1 MDKRDGMSEAEP
13 RWFHA
18 LVLAAAVVIG
28 LAATSDAGPQ
38 GATRIGEV
46 PWLAHLRVVEAALVR
61 GDLGD
66 AERAWQEA
74 YLAALGSWRWDG
86 MLEVAHAYLRIG
98 QAAGRQQ
105 ASAARARN
113 LYLAALLRAREQRSL
128 DGVLRTAEAFARLG
142 DRDMVQ
148 QCLRMAETLASETRD
163 PHAPARI
170 RAFTIRLADPTFATR
185 DAGR

>member
-1 MDKRDGMSEAEP
+1 MDKRDRLSAAKP
-13 RWFHA
+13 RWLHA

-28 LAATSDAGPQ
+28 LPGISDAGPQ
-38 GATRIGEV
+38 GATRIGEA
-46 PWLAHLRVVEAALVR
+46 PWFVHLRVVEAALVR
-61 GDLGD
+61 GDLGG

-113 LYLAALLRAREQRSL
+113 LYLAALFRAREQRSL

-142 DRDMVQ
+142 DRAAIE
-148 QCLRMAETLASETRD
+148 QCLRVAEALAAEAGDRD
-163 PHAPARI
+163 APARV
-170 RAFTIRLADPTFATR
+170 RAVAIQLAGPAFPIGHAER
-185 DAGR
+185 

>member
-1 MDKRDGMSEAEP
+1 MSEARP
-13 RWFHA
+13 GWWLRSFVLGPAIVVGLVVA
-18 LVLAAAVVIG
+18 LGA
-28 LAATSDAGPQ
+28 
-38 GATRIGEV
+38 GATDAAQTAEV
-46 PWLAHLRVVEAALVR
+46 PWLAHLRAVEAALVR
-61 GDLGD
+61 MDLGA
-66 AERAWQEA
+66 AERAWQDA

-86 MLEVAHAYLRIG
+86 MLEVAGAYLRIG

-105 ASAARARN
+105 SSAARARN
-113 LYLAALLRAREQRSL
+113 LYLAALFRAREQRSL